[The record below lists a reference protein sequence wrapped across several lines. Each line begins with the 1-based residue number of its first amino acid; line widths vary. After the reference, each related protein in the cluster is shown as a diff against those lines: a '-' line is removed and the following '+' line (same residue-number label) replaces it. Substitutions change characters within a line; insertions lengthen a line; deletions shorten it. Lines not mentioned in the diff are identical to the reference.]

1 MAGRWGRIAQRVM
14 FAQAVASLGIWVVQ
28 LLTIRV
34 RLDHGQEV
42 PGSVWL
48 VIMVNPLIA
57 ILVAVAA
64 AFLVRRP
71 WARGLA
77 VFMEVIGAL
86 CALVSVIT
94 GYYQA
99 LIAIL
104 LAIGVIVLVARSS
117 QRSARAV

>member
-1 MAGRWGRIAQRVM
+1 M

-28 LLTIRV
+28 LLTISV

-48 VIMVNPLIA
+48 VIVINPLIA

-64 AFLVRRP
+64 VFLVRRS

-77 VFMEVIGAL
+77 VFMEVVGAMS
-86 CALVSVIT
+86 ALVSVIT
-94 GYYQA
+94 GFYQA
-99 LIAIL
+99 AIAIL
-104 LAIGVIVLVARSS
+104 LAIGVIVLVASGW
-117 QRSARAV
+117 QRPADAA